1 MAIPSETAF
10 GRMQADNILAAN
22 QFHGSTINFGRL
34 DDSNAK
40 VVPQVCRAIHFPR
53 NEAFVHRSTYSD
65 ELARLLPS
73 RQEYQRAALWGLGG
87 SGKTQ
92 LALDYAYNRCSDPA
106 CSVFWVHADTETSF
120 THDYRWIATKLGL
133 TNNSS
138 DENIL
143 ETVRVYIESL
153 PNWVMVLDNADDLML
168 FGVGD
173 QQTQGRDGGTNLSVY
188 IPRGSVGTI
197 LWTGRDQRITS
208 SLVGPGRGINVVCM
222 EDAEAEILF
231 RNHAMAMV
239 GNKDDR
245 RNEGMA
251 KLLSE
256 LGWLPLAITQAA
268 AYIRQTNTSADEY
281 LKSIQR
287 RKRRWKR
294 LTRAEPDPQ
303 RRPEVSNSVL
313 ETWNISMGYI
323 KKESPLAYRILMVPA
338 YVDNH
343 SIPFE
348 LIAEIAHGSIGGNR
362 GFRVDGRDGSAS
374 EEDDGED
381 KDAILEAI
389 SRLEDFS
396 FLTIRAGDE
405 RRSNIS
411 DRSYDMHRLV
421 QEAISYNLRLDGVDS
436 KEEAN
441 SAKTIFKIL
450 DRLFPHDHG
459 WSPQRWAICEKYL
472 GHAQRAGDWA
482 QSHRGEEDVAKLLVR
497 VSNYLYGRGRWTE
510 RETVDEGILKL
521 RKAALGP
528 QHLGTIASQ
537 ARLSVTYYGL
547 GRYKEAEQ
555 IQLEVLALR
564 RKLLGDRHPDTIW
577 SMTTIATTYCAQ
589 GNYAEAEQIDLE
601 VLSLRRAMLGSEHS
615 DTISSLASLATT
627 YHMQR
632 RYDESE
638 QIKAKVLK
646 LRRKK
651 LGDKHHDTISSMVS
665 LAATYFKQRRFEAAE
680 KIEVEVLGL
689 RRQTLGDDHPDTI
702 HSMGNLAAT
711 YHEQCRLEEAEK
723 IEIQVLNLRQH
734 SLGHQHPH
742 TIQAMANLAST
753 YYRQRRHGEA
763 EKTGVEVL
771 RLRMEVL
778 GRDHPDTII
787 SISNL
792 GLFQQASD
800 TLLDTEVDG
809 PLAAGLAG
817 LSLGP

>member
-1 MAIPSETAF
+1 
-10 GRMQADNILAAN
+10 MQAGNILAAN
-22 QFHGSTINFGRL
+22 QFHSSTINFGTL
-34 DDSNAK
+34 DGSNAK
-40 VVPQVCRAIHFPR
+40 LVPQVCRAIHFPR
-53 NEAFVHRSTYSD
+53 NEAFVHRSAYSD

-92 LALDYAYNRCSDPA
+92 LALDYVYNRCSDPA

-120 THDYRWIATKLGL
+120 TRDYRWIAKKMGL
-133 TNNSS
+133 ANSS
-138 DENIL
+138 NDENIL
-143 ETVRVYIESL
+143 ETVRVCIESL

-168 FGVGD
+168 FGVGY
-173 QQTQGRDGGTNLSVY
+173 QQSQGRDGGTNLSVY
-188 IPRGSVGTI
+188 IPRGSFGTV

-222 EDAEAEILF
+222 EDSEAEILF
-231 RNHAMAMV
+231 RNHAMTMA
-239 GNKDDR
+239 GNEDDR

-268 AYIRQTNTSADEY
+268 AYIRRTNTSADEY

-287 RKRRWKR
+287 RRRRWKR
-294 LTRAEPDPQ
+294 LKRAEPDPQ

-313 ETWNISMGYI
+313 ETWNISMEYI
-323 KKESPLAYRILMVPA
+323 KKESPLAYSILMVLA

-348 LIAEIAHGSIGGNR
+348 LIAEIARGSVGGYR
-362 GFRVDGRDGSAS
+362 GFQVDGNDGSAS
-374 EEDDGED
+374 EEDDGDD
-381 KDAILEAI
+381 KDTILEAI
-389 SRLEDFS
+389 SRLENFS

-421 QEAISYNLRLDGVDS
+421 QEAVSYHLHLEGVDG

-441 SAKTIFKIL
+441 STKRILKIL

-497 VSNYLYGRGRWTE
+497 VSDYLYGRGRWTE
-510 RETVDEGILKL
+510 RETVDRGILKL
-521 RKAALGP
+521 RKAVLGT
-528 QHLGTIASQ
+528 QHLGTIASE

-547 GRYKEAEQ
+547 GRYKEAEK

-601 VLSLRRAMLGSEHS
+601 VLSLRRAMLGCEHS

-627 YHMQR
+627 YHLQR
-632 RYDESE
+632 KYDESE
-638 QIKAKVLK
+638 QIKSEVLK

-651 LGDKHHDTISSMVS
+651 LGDNHHDTISSMVS
-665 LAATYFKQRRFEAAE
+665 LAATYFKQRRFEEAE

-711 YHEQCRLEEAEK
+711 YHDQCRLEEAEK
-723 IEIQVLNLRQH
+723 IEIQVLKLRQH
-734 SLGHQHPH
+734 CLGHRHPY
-742 TIQAMANLAST
+742 TVQAMANLAST
-753 YYRQRRHGEA
+753 YYRQGRHGEA
-763 EKTGVEVL
+763 ERMGVEVL

-778 GRDHPDTII
+778 GKDHPDTMK
-787 SISNL
+787 SICNL
-792 GLFQQASD
+792 DLFQQAPD
-800 TLLDTEVDG
+800 TLLDAEVNG

-817 LSLGP
+817 LSLGPTRL